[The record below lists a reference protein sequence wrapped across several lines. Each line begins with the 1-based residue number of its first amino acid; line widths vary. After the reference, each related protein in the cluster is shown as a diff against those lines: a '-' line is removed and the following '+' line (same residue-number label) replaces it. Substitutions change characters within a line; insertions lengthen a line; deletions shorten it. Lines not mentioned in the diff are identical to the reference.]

1 MALKDLNMKYYSYFL
16 FFIFLFFSACTGVD
30 SRINQSFKNSG
41 NTIALKDLT
50 ARDYRMMDAGSL
62 LEEALEDTLSRSI
75 FVVTSESPKY
85 IIKYKVLKY
94 HKGSRLGRFAT
105 FGLSS
110 SAQGRLEV
118 KVALYDEGERVGA
131 WIVDAWVKGGLL
143 GGSPNK
149 LFQKA
154 ADEIM
159 GHLRGDF

>member
-1 MALKDLNMKYYSYFL
+1 MNY
-16 FFIFLFFSACTGVD
+16 
-30 SRINQSFKNSG
+30 
-41 NTIALKDLT
+41 
-50 ARDYRMMDAGSL
+50 
-62 LEEALEDTLSRSI
+62 
-75 FVVTSESPKY
+75 
-85 IIKYKVLKY
+85 IKYKILKY

-143 GGSPNK
+143 GGSPNE

-154 ADEIM
+154 ADEVM

>member
-1 MALKDLNMKYYSYFL
+1 MKYYSYFL
-16 FFIFLFFSACTGVD
+16 LFTFLLFSACAGVD
-30 SRINQSFKNSG
+30 SRVNQSFKNTV

-143 GGSPNK
+143 GGSHGR

>member
-1 MALKDLNMKYYSYFL
+1 MKYYSYFL
-16 FFIFLFFSACTGVD
+16 LFTFLLFSACAGVD
-30 SRINQSFKNSG
+30 SRVNQSFKNTV

>member
-1 MALKDLNMKYYSYFL
+1 MKYYSYFL
-16 FFIFLFFSACTGVD
+16 FFTFLLFSACTGVD
-30 SRINQSFKNSG
+30 SRINQSFKNTG

-62 LEEALEDTLSRSI
+62 LEDALEDTLSRSI
-75 FVVTSESPKY
+75 FVVTSENPKY
-85 IIKYKVLKY
+85 IIKYKILKY
-94 HKGSRLGRFAT
+94 HKGSRLGRFST

-143 GGSPNK
+143 GGSPNE

-154 ADEIM
+154 ADKIM